1 LSAPPGRRA
10 DALSYGR
17 CCHRDRAQAAEWSCQ
32 WLLSV
37 WVTPHVTHTVASGC
51 SFKVPCKCQWP
62 RGALCDTRR
71 VRVRVPNGQRP
82 RSIARKLASA
92 GPSSST
98 EQSARCRPGAPAP
111 DAHDAT
117 MPSAARGFCAAART
131 GPLHRVPAWTCL
143 PSLSS
148 RPTAVTRCAFAA
160 VWTFWKVALNCEGF
174 PRKAHLGRKAQAPF
188 LADRRLRELRPL
200 CARKPQ
206 RFCVR

>member
-1 LSAPPGRRA
+1 MSAPPGRR
-10 DALSYGR
+10 LRS
-17 CCHRDRAQAAEWSCQ
+17 
-32 WLLSV
+32 LLSSRSGSGCGMELAAFGLGH
-37 WVTPHVTHTVASGC
+37 TARDPHGCSASGC

-62 RGALCDTRR
+62 RGALRGTRPA
-71 VRVRVPNGQRP
+71 RVRVPNGQRP

-92 GPSSST
+92 GPST

-148 RPTAVTRCAFAA
+148 PPTAVTRCAFAA
-160 VWTFWKVALNCEGF
+160 LWTFWKVALNCEVF

-200 CARKPQ
+200 TETPTFLCA
-206 RFCVR
+206 